1 MDNILI
7 VTSGTGG
14 HVYPGIAVADELK
27 QNNYN
32 PIFVIN
38 TLNLTAFNIVKKS
51 NYQYKNLNFASPGIR
66 KLSLS
71 LLLFPFKFIKALF
84 DSNKILDE
92 IKPKIVVGMGAYLEV
107 PVVLVAKLKKIPI
120 LLHEQNAVAGVANQF
135 LASFANKI
143 AISFKI
149 SQKYFEKEE
158 TKVIYTS
165 NPVRKDLFGISRQKA
180 AEKLNLNP
188 NIFTVFVFGGSL
200 GAKKLNSITASAA
213 EFLYN
218 KYKDKIQF
226 IHITG
231 KNNYIETKLIYD
243 KINYKKYITDYMHDI
258 GNAYASCDMVVAR
271 AGAGTVKEVELYG
284 LKGIFVPYPYA
295 TENHQYLNAQT
306 VSKINFLEVIE
317 EKNLTKEDIINF
329 VDRNINTAINVERTV
344 KPSIFPQEQIFKEIV
359 KLIK

>member
-32 PIFVIN
+32 PVFVIN
-38 TLNLTAFNIVKKS
+38 KSNLTAFNIVKKS
-51 NYQYKNLNFASPGIR
+51 NYEYKNLNFASPAIR
-66 KLSLS
+66 KLSLA
-71 LLLFPFKFIKALF
+71 LLLFPFKLIKALF
-84 DSNKILDE
+84 ESNKILNE
-92 IKPKIVVGMGAYLEV
+92 LKPKVVVGMGAYLEV
-107 PVVLVAKLKKIPI
+107 PVVLTAKLKKIPV
-120 LLHEQNAVAGVANQF
+120 LLHEQNAVAGVANKF
-135 LASFANKI
+135 LAAYANKI
-143 AISFKI
+143 AISFQI
-149 SQKYFEKEE
+149 SQKYFQK
-158 TKVIYTS
+158 TKQKVIYTS
-165 NPVRKDLFGISRQKA
+165 NPVRKDLFGISRQQA

-188 NIFTVFVFGGSL
+188 NVFTVFVFGGSL
-200 GAKKLNSITASAA
+200 GAKKLNSITVSAA
-213 EFLYN
+213 EILYD

-231 KNNYIETKLIYD
+231 KNNYIETKLVYD
-243 KINYKKYITDYMHDI
+243 KINYKKYIVDYMHDI
-258 GNAYASCDMVVAR
+258 GNAYASCDMVIAR

-295 TENHQYLNAQT
+295 TENHQLLNAQT
-306 VSKINFLEVIE
+306 VCKKGFLEVIE

-329 VDRNINTAINVERTV
+329 VDKNINTPVNIERTV
-344 KPSIFPQEQIFKEIV
+344 QPNIFPQEQIFKEIV